1 MKYKPTYQSGLTRE
15 QIDAYRNG
23 SNSTRRN
30 TEGALNGSFEQDALD
45 GWEES
50 GLSTTMAMSR
60 LDKRFRFT
68 SSTPYIIGSFVAVAG
83 IVTAFF
89 LMNSEKPAA
98 SESKK
103 VRLSMEQS
111 DAMISPSIDTLEE
124 LPASQQIRIASV
136 KTTQQEI
143 KSQSAD
149 VPLTSV
155 DELPP
160 AILEP
165 LKAEPVVTEQKV
177 STQKNAKEIYL
188 HDLKLIDYS
197 AYRNKPAI
205 EIERIILTGTTANYE
220 TSEQTDVEPSI
231 KTVEIPY
238 MDYIDKTMD
247 YVNRGKWKQSLQ
259 RLQEVL
265 STYPDDVN
273 GHFYAGLCCYNLQQ
287 YEDAKQHFATCL
299 QLAYSNFNEEAT
311 WYLAQSFLANG
322 EKTSARELLV
332 SIRDQKGYYSKQAE
346 KLLKGMKW

>member
-1 MKYKPTYQSGLTRE
+1 
-15 QIDAYRNG
+15 
-23 SNSTRRN
+23 
-30 TEGALNGSFEQDALD
+30 
-45 GWEES
+45 
-50 GLSTTMAMSR
+50 
-60 LDKRFRFT
+60 
-68 SSTPYIIGSFVAVAG
+68 
-83 IVTAFF
+83 VTAFF